1 MLRYCLAVRR
11 ISDKN
16 NNSHWKYW
24 YHRGDGPAG
33 RLNDWPTLCITMM
46 VIITLSLY
54 VPIFTYSALP
64 FFHFSP
70 LITRCWYMF
79 LSNHSIIG
87 GTEQFLYSTVYRM
100 WGVIGRVFAHVCVCV
115 SFPKHLDFSLCCNL
129 WVFTRTVDSRGA
141 LRRRSR
147 NETEPTAEN
156 ETTTLLMSLVLSP
169 PVAHRTFTYFI
180 TKEHHKFHRIFFSL
194 PLSSALDS
202 VAFSHS
208 LRLGVAW
215 KFYASYFHPNAVVVF
230 SPSVLAPLRWY
241 IGAGISLTNS
251 KTQGR

>member
-1 MLRYCLAVRR
+1 MKKMLRYCLAVRR

-115 SFPKHLDFSLCCNL
+115 
-129 WVFTRTVDSRGA
+129 
-141 LRRRSR
+141 
-147 NETEPTAEN
+147 
-156 ETTTLLMSLVLSP
+156 
-169 PVAHRTFTYFI
+169 I
-180 TKEHHKFHRIFFSL
+180 
-194 PLSSALDS
+194 
-202 VAFSHS
+202 
-208 LRLGVAW
+208 
-215 KFYASYFHPNAVVVF
+215 
-230 SPSVLAPLRWY
+230 
-241 IGAGISLTNS
+241 S
-251 KTQGR
+251 KTFGFFVVLQFMSIYTHSWFTGCIT